1 MSIQSVRVLL
11 VGATGLVGRQCLA
24 HLAGDAR
31 VAEITV
37 LQRRAPEHSSR
48 DPRIRIVQTDFEAM
62 GALPV
67 TVFAVDAAICALG
80 TTIRQAGSQPAF
92 RRVDHDY
99 PLSIARRVREAGAT
113 RFGLVSALGADTGSR
128 VFYNRVKGEV
138 EAAIEALGF
147 ASLSIVR
154 PSLLLGERDDFR
166 LGERLSAPLGRLLP
180 RRWRAVPAERV
191 ARVLVESVLRGTTG
205 TQRIENAELLQVG

>member
-1 MSIQSVRVLL
+1 MSIQSVHVLL
-11 VGATGLVGRQCLA
+11 VGATGLVGRHCLG
-24 HLAGDAR
+24 HLTGDAR
-31 VAEITV
+31 VAEISV
-37 LQRRAPEHSSR
+37 LQRRAPEQSAR
-48 DPRIRIVQTDFEAM
+48 DPRIRIVQTDFEAI
-62 GALPV
+62 GALPA
-67 TVFAVDAAICALG
+67 TVFGVDAAICALG
-80 TTIRQAGSQPAF
+80 TTIRQAGSQTAF

-99 PLSIARRVREAGAT
+99 PLAIARRLREAGAT

-128 VFYNRVKGEV
+128 VFYNQVKGEV

-166 LGERLSAPLGRLLP
+166 LGERLSAPVGRLLP

-191 ARVLVESVLRGTTG
+191 ARVLLDSVLRGTPG
-205 TQRIENAELLQVG
+205 TQRIENAELFQIG